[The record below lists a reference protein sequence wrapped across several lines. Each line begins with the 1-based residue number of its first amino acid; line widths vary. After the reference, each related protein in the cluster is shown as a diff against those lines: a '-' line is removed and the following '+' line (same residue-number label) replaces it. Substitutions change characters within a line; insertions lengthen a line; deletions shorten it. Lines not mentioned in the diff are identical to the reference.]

1 MSKTL
6 LVAIREF
13 SATVFTKGFLL
24 GIVLTPVMAVI
35 VVGAIAVTQLLKG
48 PTPSG
53 TVAIID
59 HTGKVGPLVK
69 ERFSKEAIDK
79 EVEELKAKAQR
90 AVEAIAG
97 PAATS
102 GQGGMAMS
110 FGQQQLESQ
119 MRALES
125 VRVELL
131 PNDADET
138 AAQEQLKSYDAA
150 LARDGNEAG
159 KAQRVLVAVIDNGS
173 ITANDKNE
181 YAPYR
186 VYTASKLDPEV
197 QSRIESKIDKAI
209 VDARVASD
217 ARASAGKLSAED
229 LRTLLAEPRNESKSV
244 TKEGI
249 KKSSGGLKMLL
260 PMAFM
265 FLLLMSV
272 MTGGQYLLTTT
283 IEEKSSRVME
293 VLLSA
298 VSPMQLMVGKIL
310 GQMCVGL
317 LILTLYSGM
326 GIVSLVVFSLA
337 HELSVMLLV
346 YLFVFFLIA
355 FFVIA
360 SMMAAAGSAVSELR
374 EAQTLMTPI
383 MMIIMIPWLLWMPIS
398 RAPSSMFSM
407 IMSFVPGINPF
418 VMMIRLSS
426 TEPPPTW
433 QVIVSI
439 IIGLATAV
447 ACGWGAAK
455 IFRVGVLMYGKPPNW
470 RTLIRWV
477 RMA

>member
-6 LVAIREF
+6 MVAIREF
-13 SATVFTKGFLL
+13 SSTVFTKGFIF
-24 GIVLTPVMAVI
+24 GIVLTPVMIVI
-35 VVGAIAVTQLLKG
+35 VVGAIAATQLLKG
-48 PTPSG
+48 PTPTG
-53 TVAIID
+53 TVAVID
-59 HTGKVGPLVK
+59 RTGKVGPLIQQ
-69 ERFSKEAIDK
+69 RFSKEAIDR
-79 EVEELKAKAQR
+79 EVQELKEKAER
-90 AVEAIAG
+90 AVEQLAG
-97 PAATS
+97 PAAQQ
-102 GQGGMAMS
+102 GQGRMAMS
-110 FGQQQLESQ
+110 FGQQQLENQ
-119 MRALES
+119 VRALES
-125 VRVELL
+125 MRVEIL
-131 PNDADET
+131 PGDADE
-138 AAQEQLKSYDAA
+138 AAAKEPLKDYDVAQ
-150 LARDGNEAG
+150 ARDGSEAG
-159 KAQRVLVAVIDNGS
+159 KSQRVLLAVIEDGS
-173 ITANDKNE
+173 LAKSDSGE

-186 VYTASKLDPEV
+186 LFTAAKLDPEV
-197 QSRIESKIDKAI
+197 QGRIESKIDKAI

-217 ARASAGKLSAED
+217 ARASAGNLSADD
-229 LRTLLAEPRNESKSV
+229 LRALLASPRSETKSV

-249 KKSSGGLKMLL
+249 KKSSGGLKMML

-265 FLLLMSV
+265 LLLLMSV

-298 VSPMQLMVGKIL
+298 VSPMQLMVGKIV

-326 GIVSLVVFSLA
+326 GIVSLIALSLA
-337 HELSVMLLV
+337 HELSIMLIV

-383 MMIIMIPWLLWMPIS
+383 MMIVMVPWLLWLPIS
-398 RAPSSMFSM
+398 RAPNSLFSV

-433 QVIVSI
+433 QVIVAI
-439 IIGLATAV
+439 VIGVLTAV
-447 ACGWGAAK
+447 VCAWAAAK
-455 IFRVGVLMYGKPPNW
+455 IFRIGVLMYGKPPDW

>member
-6 LVAIREF
+6 MVAYREF
-13 SATVFTKGFLL
+13 SSTVFTKGFLI
-24 GIVLTPVMAVI
+24 GIVLTPVMILI
-35 VVGAIAVTQLLKG
+35 VAGAIAATQFLKG

-53 TVAIID
+53 TVAVID
-59 HTGKVGPLVK
+59 RTGKVGPLIQQ
-69 ERFSKEAIDK
+69 RFSKEAIDK
-79 EVEELKAKAQR
+79 EVRELKEKAER
-90 AVEAIAG
+90 AVEQLAG
-97 PAATS
+97 PAAQQ
-102 GQGGMAMS
+102 GQGKMAMS
-110 FGQQQLESQ
+110 FGQQQLENQ
-119 MRALES
+119 VRALES
-125 VRVELL
+125 VRVEVLAS
-131 PNDADET
+131 DADE
-138 AAQEQLKSYDAA
+138 AAAKEPLRDYDVAQ
-150 LARDGNEAG
+150 ARDGSESG
-159 KAQRVLVAVIDNGS
+159 KAQRMLVAVIENGVLER
-173 ITANDKNE
+173 NDKGE
-181 YAPYR
+181 YSTYGIF
-186 VYTASKLDPEV
+186 TASKLDPEV
-197 QSRIESKIDKAI
+197 KGRIESKIDKAI
-209 VDARVASD
+209 VDARVAGD
-217 ARASAGKLSAED
+217 PRAAAGRLSADD
-229 LRTLLAEPRNESKSV
+229 LRALLASPISDTKSV

-249 KKSSGGLKMLL
+249 KKSSGGLKVML

-265 FLLLMSV
+265 LLLLMSV

-298 VSPMQLMVGKIL
+298 VSPMQLMVGKIV

-326 GIVSLVVFSLA
+326 GIVSLIAFSLA
-337 HELSVMLLV
+337 HELSVMLIV

-383 MMIIMIPWLLWMPIS
+383 MMIVMVPWLLWLPIS
-398 RAPSSMFSM
+398 RAPNSMFSVV
-407 IMSFVPGINPF
+407 MSFVPGINPF

-439 IIGLATAV
+439 SIGVLTAV
-447 ACGWGAAK
+447 ACAWAAAK
-455 IFRVGVLMYGKPPNW
+455 IFRIGVLMYGKPPNW
-470 RTLIRWV
+470 RTLVRWV